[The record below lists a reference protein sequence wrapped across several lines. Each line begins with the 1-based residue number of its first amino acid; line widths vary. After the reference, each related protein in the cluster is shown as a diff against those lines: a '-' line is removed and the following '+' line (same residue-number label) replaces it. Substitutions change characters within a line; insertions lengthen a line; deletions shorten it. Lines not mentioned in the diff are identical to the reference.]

1 MKYQNVTAKQN
12 NCDEKKAA
20 IHGCL
25 FLCIRKTC
33 LLKTTHKIKG
43 SFFMVK
49 KLKIL
54 GDVKLT
60 KDLSLLLI
68 IGGLY
73 SLSIALSNTFVNIY
87 LWKQTGKYSDIALY
101 NLSIVVLQL
110 LTFILAGRWAK
121 KIDRVIVL
129 RIGVIFLAL
138 FYVMVLI
145 SGTNASTYLLLLGSL
160 LGVGYGFYWLAYNVL
175 TFEITEPDTRD
186 FFNGFL
192 GILSSAGGMIGP
204 IAAGII
210 ITRFEQFTGYTIV
223 FGLSLGL
230 FAFAVFMSF
239 SLKPRPSAGSY
250 CFKAIL
256 NERKQNEN
264 WRLITNAHFFQGL
277 REGTF
282 AFVISV
288 LIYLST
294 GSEMSLGTF
303 GLLNSGISFIAY
315 YLASRLIKQKYR
327 KKAILIGGLLLYIA
341 VLIIAWDVNFVKLLI
356 YGGIIAIAYPLLL
369 VPYMSTTYDVI
380 GTGWKAAEMR
390 IEYIVVREIFLNLG
404 RIVSILSFLVAITWF
419 KAETSIPILLL
430 ILGAGHTCIYFFLKR
445 VQLPTT

>member
-1 MKYQNVTAKQN
+1 
-12 NCDEKKAA
+12 
-20 IHGCL
+20 
-25 FLCIRKTC
+25 
-33 LLKTTHKIKG
+33 
-43 SFFMVK
+43 MVK
-49 KLKIL
+49 KFKIL

-73 SLSIALSNTFVNIY
+73 SLSVALSNTFVNIY

-129 RIGVIFLAL
+129 RMGVIFLAL

-145 SGTNASTYLLLLGSL
+145 SGTKASTYLLLLGSL

-192 GILSSAGGMIGP
+192 GIVSSAGGMIGP

-210 ITRFEQFTGYTIV
+210 ITRFDRFTGYTIV
-223 FGLSLGL
+223 FGMSLAL

-239 SLKPRPSAGSY
+239 SLKPRPSSGSY
-250 CFKAIL
+250 CFKQII
-256 NERKQNEN
+256 NERNQNEN
-264 WRLITNAHFFQGL
+264 WRLITNANFFQGL

-288 LIYLST
+288 FVYIST

-303 GLLNSGISFIAY
+303 GLLNSGISFVAY
-315 YLASRLIKQKYR
+315 YFASRLIKQKNR
-327 KKAILIGGLLLYIA
+327 KKAILIGGIILYVA
-341 VLIIAWDVNFVKLLI
+341 VLLIVWDLNFVKLLI
-356 YGGIIAIAYPLLL
+356 YGGMIAIAYPLLL

-380 GTGWKAAEMR
+380 GTGWKAGEMR

-404 RIVSILSFLVAITWF
+404 RIVSILSFLAAITWF
-419 KAETSIPILLL
+419 NPEISIPILLL
-430 ILGAGHTCIYFFLKR
+430 ALGAGHTCIYFFIKR
-445 VQLPTT
+445 VHLPTPSCGE